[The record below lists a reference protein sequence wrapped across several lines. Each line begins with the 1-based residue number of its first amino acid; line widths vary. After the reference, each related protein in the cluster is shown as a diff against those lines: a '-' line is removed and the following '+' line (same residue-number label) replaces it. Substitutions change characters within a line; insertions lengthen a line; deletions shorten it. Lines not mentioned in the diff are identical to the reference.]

1 MSLMRSLDQASLV
14 HDVASGVGVEAN
26 GLPTLVLLPGLD
38 GTGKLFSEFIK
49 VLGTGIDVQVIT
61 YPTDQPLGYEELE
74 LRVRAALPSH
84 GRFVLLGESF
94 SGPIAI
100 RIAAT
105 APPGLSAVILCGSFA
120 KNPYPLLGWAHPL
133 AAFVPLKSLP
143 RWVRAPL
150 MWGSRRTSQVPVR
163 SERALAAVSS
173 GVVRRRIA
181 ALLTVDATDA
191 LVRIS
196 LPMLVLFARN
206 DRVVPKAATQWLLA
220 RSHNALSVAIDG
232 PHLLLQTRPHE
243 CAAPVVRFLRTVIN
257 EDCASAV
264 GTD

>member
-1 MSLMRSLDQASLV
+1 
-14 HDVASGVGVEAN
+14 
-26 GLPTLVLLPGLD
+26 LD

-49 VLGTGIDVQVIT
+49 VLGTAIDVQVVT

-74 LRVRAALPSH
+74 LRVRAALPRQ
-84 GRFVLLGESF
+84 GRYVLLGESF

-105 APPGLSAVILCGSFA
+105 TPPGLSAVILCGSFA

-133 AAFVPLKSLP
+133 AVFVPLKSLP
-143 RWVRAPL
+143 RWLRAPL
-150 MWGSRRTSQVPVR
+150 MWGSRRTADAPPR
-163 SERALAAVSS
+163 SERALAAVSN

-181 ALLTVDATDA
+181 ALLTVDATDS

-206 DRVVPKAATQWLLA
+206 DRVVPKAATRWLLA
-220 RSHNALSVAIDG
+220 RSRDAESIAIDG

-243 CAAPVVRFLRTVIN
+243 CAAPVLRFLQRLVN
-257 EDCASAV
+257 REGAPAV
-264 GTD
+264 GD